1 MSRMILFVQL
11 CLERSNSRRIQE
23 LQEELNSLKEQYDTR
38 LHEKDKTISN
48 YEDIILKQKTEID
61 DLKNTINGTIVYRSE
76 QPPWP

>member
-1 MSRMILFVQL
+1 MILSVQL

-48 YEDIILKQKTEID
+48 YEDIILKQKT
-61 DLKNTINGTIVYRSE
+61 
-76 QPPWP
+76 

>member
-1 MSRMILFVQL
+1 MILFVQL

-48 YEDIILKQKTEID
+48 YEGIILKQKTEID

-76 QPPWP
+76 QPPWS

>member
-1 MSRMILFVQL
+1 MILFVQL

-38 LHEKDKTISN
+38 LREKDKTISN

-61 DLKNTINGTIVYRSE
+61 DLKNTINGTIVYSSE